1 MDKAIIEK
9 LKKEIEDVRM
19 GEKMSKHTSFKVGG
33 PADVMVLP
41 KTQTEIRSAVRIL
54 GAQNM
59 FVMGKGTNLL
69 VTQKGIRGVVM
80 KIAENFSGTEFDGD
94 SAVVKSGTSLKTFV
108 QDAAKHRLGGVEFLG
123 GIPGTMGGAI
133 AMNAGAYGGEIC
145 EFVDEVTLATKAGI
159 IVMNREEMK
168 FSYRHSILCDTPM
181 VVVSAKLTLL
191 RCDMKQSKCKLKE
204 MNTKRRDKQPL
215 EYASAGSTFKRP
227 EGYYAGALIE
237 QVGCK
242 GMCIG
247 GAQVSEKHAGFIV
260 NKGKATPDDVLALIE
275 QVREKVKAQCG
286 VELETEVKVVG
297 ER

>member
-1 MDKAIIEK
+1 MDKAVIKK
-9 LKKEIEDVRM
+9 LQKEIEDVRT

-41 KTQTEIRSAVRIL
+41 KTQAEIRSAVRIL

-80 KIAENFSGTEFDGD
+80 KIAGNYSGTKFENDYV
-94 SAVVKSGTSLKTFV
+94 SVKSGTSLASFV
-108 QDAAKHRLGGVEFLG
+108 NAAGKRSLGGVEFLA

-133 AMNAGAYGGEIC
+133 VMNAGAFGGEIC
-145 EFVDEVTLATKAGI
+145 EFVQEVTLASQAGI
-159 IVMNREEMK
+159 IVLNRDEMD
-168 FSYRHSILCDTPM
+168 FSYRHSILCDIPM
-181 VVVSAKLTLL
+181 VVVSAKLKLID
-191 RCDMKQSKCKLKE
+191 CDKEQSKCKQSELSA
-204 MNTKRRDKQPL
+204 RRKARQPL

-237 QVGCK
+237 QAGCR
-242 GMCIG
+242 GLGIG

-260 NKGKATPDDVLALIE
+260 NKGKATPDDVLELIE
-275 QVREKVKAQCG
+275 QVQGKVKAKSG